1 MAELQNWMDTLYGWA
16 PSTMKPKLEQRSYVH
31 HSGSHG
37 FSALDRVGVV
47 AHELHTGDIVQLESR
62 ATGGLLRVN
71 SISGK
76 VDFNGIYGKQS
87 QFIIRSEVDGSITL
101 RCVLNTSNFLILR
114 NGILYANGKGDPQ
127 CRFKYRLAEGGSSYM
142 KFECLHNPNRF
153 ISVHKKSNGNDDT
166 RSVYSM
172 RSLRSSGSGI
182 EGQFRVVMV
191 GRTPQCYAS

>member
-1 MAELQNWMDTLYGWA
+1 MAELQHWMDTLYGWA

-31 HSGSHG
+31 HSHNG
-37 FSALDRVGVV
+37 FNGLHKVGVV
-47 AHELHTGDIVQLESR
+47 ARELHTGNIVQLESR

-71 SISGK
+71 SLTGK

-87 QFIIRSEVDGSITL
+87 QFVVRREGDDIISL
-101 RCVLNTSNFLILR
+101 RCVLSTSNFLILR

-127 CRFKYRLAEGGSSYM
+127 CRFKYHLSEDASSYM

-153 ISVHKKSNGNDDT
+153 VSVHKKSNGNDDT

-172 RSLRSSGSGI
+172 RSMRSSGNGV
-182 EGQFRVVMV
+182 EGQFRVVIV
-191 GRTPQCYAS
+191 GHSNQSYAS